1 MRRFKFS
8 LESVLNLKIAEEKQ
22 AKGEVAAAQ
31 NRVNTLEQH
40 KAELEDNLQRAQ
52 DNFKEEAKHGLT
64 PDDFRINYDY
74 FDAQRRLI
82 RGVQMEIGKAK
93 ELLAQKQAKLVE
105 INREKKTL
113 EKLREDK
120 FNEHMREENAKE
132 AKELE
137 DILLPK
143 MMGGAENI

>member
-31 NRVNTLEQH
+31 NRVNALEQH
-40 KAELEDNLQRAQ
+40 KAQLEANLQRAQ
-52 DNFKEEAKHGLT
+52 DSFKEEAKHGLT
-64 PDDFRINYDY
+64 PDDFRINYEY

-82 RGVQMEIGKAK
+82 RGAQMDIGKAK
-93 ELLAQKQAKLVE
+93 EALAQKQARLVE

-113 EKLREDK
+113 EKLREEK
-120 FNEHMREENAKE
+120 YAEHMREENARE

-143 MMGGAENI
+143 MTGAEGKM